1 LCKNNNTSDSL
12 DCKAITYV
20 TNKWS
25 PRRTFE
31 IKQIYKVVKH
41 LSTNVYPKARPK
53 HKNWCFHLHLLRARE
68 GVFLDFEPLSHADA
82 RILLYGF
89 TRLSKLSWSQ
99 SPFYIDKLGVPS
111 RAVASIVRTS
121 LKEDTPK
128 AHSDLEMRKYKGCKS
143 EADLMRFR
151 AAVRGLSAE
160 YAAWDKLK
168 LEEEI
173 IFRRQMRALNLANGG
188 GDATQKNGN
197 GNEKNELSESAGGIA
212 GGGHVTWD
220 GVAGVDEE
228 ASSDEHAE
236 YAAATPADSEVHPNV
251 MSDVLEEADDA
262 PVYNM
267 EDCDSDNYDGE
278 NHFQPWQSRDEN
290 QSVQS
295 CNSSQSYCSQQSKAT
310 IKSQSTHSKSI
321 QSRNGEV
328 LDMQV
333 TSRGGVRFISQSSA
347 SRANTRDDQGQGTSK
362 RAPRGA
368 DMRGRG
374 NNPASLNK
382 FNLRKQGEID
392 DVIGKIQISSGN
404 NRPLVAAGAGGWS
417 DYESD
422 AGPMTASWRKQREE
436 IAQEEAKTAAA
447 VQKVSSK
454 IKNFLLAK
462 AEQAVDHNRNDGDKT
477 ADGVRNGE
485 MQRPAGLLVPHLH
498 LHHHHH
504 HKLQHVQD
512 ADGEVAFIGTGA
524 SRSDILVYRSV
535 EVKAT
540 NSKEERNASVPQMY
554 GKIRMEDIDVEED
567 YMGAIATA
575 TATATAT
582 ARPTAVLADDHKYA
596 RVNTSA
602 KSAAAR
608 PSPLPRGDPKGKGGY
623 SGLHD
628 MASDSSSSCTS
639 SDYET
644 DTESSISISSEK
656 DTCMEDDSTIILV
669 DSSQA
674 PKSSPQQQTLGLVS
688 SPKKSRQPL
697 RPHPH
702 AHLHKEG
709 WHRCTFAQGAW
720 IKFEPSI
727 YAANIGTVDL
737 GDILHVSDKLA
748 CSYEDPSILYAQLYS
763 GGWIRVLKD
772 DKKVITHEGDL

>member
-1 LCKNNNTSDSL
+1 MQKHLPHTDLS

-20 TNKWS
+20 TSKWS

-31 IKQIYKVVKH
+31 IKQIYKVAKH

-89 TRLSKLSWSQ
+89 TRLSKLSSSQ

-151 AAVRGLSAE
+151 AAIRGLSAE

-168 LEEEI
+168 IEEEV
-173 IFRRQMRALNLANGG
+173 IFRRKMRDLNLAKNQDFS

-197 GNEKNELSESAGGIA
+197 GNEKNEKSGGA
-212 GGGHVTWD
+212 GGGYATWD
-220 GVAGVDEE
+220 GVPEVDEE

-236 YAAATPADSEVHPNV
+236 YAAQADPEVHPMA
-251 MSDVLEEADDA
+251 MSDILEEVDDA

-267 EDCDSDNYDGE
+267 EDYESDDSDGE
-278 NHFQPWQSRDEN
+278 NHFQPWQSRNEN

-295 CNSSQSYCSQQSKAT
+295 LSSSQSYCSQQSKAT
-310 IKSQSTHSKSI
+310 IKSQSIHSNSKSI
-321 QSRNGEV
+321 QSRNGEA

-333 TSRGGVRFISQSSA
+333 TSKGGVRFSSQSSA
-347 SRANTRDDQGQGTSK
+347 GRANTRDDQGRGTFKSK
-362 RAPRGA
+362 RTPRGV
-368 DMRGRG
+368 DMRG

-382 FNLRKQGEID
+382 FNLRQQGEID

-404 NRPLVAAGAGGWS
+404 NRPLVAAGAGGRS

-422 AGPMTASWRKQREE
+422 AGPMTALWSKQREE
-436 IAQEEAKTAAA
+436 MAEEEVKTAAA

-454 IKNFLLAK
+454 IKSVLLAK
-462 AEQAVDHNRNDGDKT
+462 AEQAADHNRNDGDET
-477 ADGVRNGE
+477 ADGVRKGE
-485 MQRPAGLLVPHLH
+485 MPSGLLVPHH
-498 LHHHHH
+498 HHHHH

-540 NSKEERNASVPQMY
+540 NSKEDLNASVPQMY
-554 GKIRMEDIDVEED
+554 GKIRMEDVDVEED
-567 YMGAIATA
+567 YMGAIAAATA

-582 ARPTAVLADDHKYA
+582 VRPTAVLADGHKYA
-596 RVNTSA
+596 RVNAST
-602 KSAAAR
+602 KSEAAR
-608 PSPLPRGDPKGKGGY
+608 PRPRPRGDPKSGY
-623 SGLHD
+623 SGVGLHD
-628 MASDSSSSCTS
+628 IGSDSSSSCTS

-656 DTCMEDDSTIILV
+656 DTCMEDDSTIIHV

-674 PKSSPQQQTLGLVS
+674 PKPSPHQGTLVS

-702 AHLHKEG
+702 AHHHKEG

-727 YAANIGTVDL
+727 YATNIGTVDL
-737 GDILHVSDKLA
+737 GDILHVSDRVA
-748 CSYEDPSILYAQLYS
+748 CSYEDPSILYAQLHS